1 MAPTIQRVSRSTN
14 ALRNNPI
21 VPSPPAAERVSTPGS
36 SASASAAPAGSSA
49 ATTPTSSV
57 FSNNGQQQQQ
67 NMARFFTSLTE
78 RTTSVVTAAVGAGLR
93 ATAFDI
99 KYDELKSDLT
109 DFREEVT
116 QQFTALNALIQ
127 QQAAATAPSAT
138 TTTTNNVNNPPSTT
152 TNTAAASTIAGVALP
167 TLIKYDATKL
177 SLVSV
182 SIPNK
187 HVILLFTITF
197 VLIFFFIF

>member
-1 MAPTIQRVSRSTN
+1 MAPTIQRASRSTN
-14 ALRNNPI
+14 ALRNNTI
-21 VPSPPAAERVSTPGS
+21 VPSPPAPERVSTPGS

-49 ATTPTSSV
+49 GSSAATPTSSV

-67 NMARFFTSLTE
+67 NMARFFSSLTE

-99 KYDELKSDLT
+99 KYGELKSDLT

-127 QQAAATAPSAT
+127 QQAAATAPST

-182 SIPNK
+182 STVFQINM
-187 HVILLFTITF
+187 
-197 VLIFFFIF
+197 